1 MPNVDMRD
9 AFFNGVYEVIRDN
22 KDAIILTADHD
33 AFGLSKIE
41 KEFPKQFFNVGISEQ
56 NMISV
61 AAGLAKSGKI
71 VYVYS
76 INNFITLRSLEQV
89 NVDLCQMNLN
99 VNLIGVG
106 AGFTYSTDG
115 PTHQG
120 MQDMQVMRVLPNL
133 EVYNVTDS
141 TNSYEMAKNSYRKNC
156 PKYFRI
162 EKGLFDKIYDTY
174 DFNSGINKIVNA
186 SDTYI
191 VATGFM
197 VHTALDVSKKIGD
210 IGVIDVTKIKPFDE
224 NLFLEHIKN
233 VKSII
238 TLEENTM
245 SGGIGEKIGFILAKN
260 NVNCNFTPIA
270 VENQHCFNY
279 GNREL
284 LHKKYKIDFNSVLKK
299 INEKAF

>member
-120 MQDMQVMRVLPNL
+120 MQDMQ
-133 EVYNVTDS
+133 
-141 TNSYEMAKNSYRKNC
+141 
-156 PKYFRI
+156 
-162 EKGLFDKIYDTY
+162 G
-174 DFNSGINKIVNA
+174 
-186 SDTYI
+186 
-191 VATGFM
+191 
-197 VHTALDVSKKIGD
+197 KK
-210 IGVIDVTKIKPFDE
+210 
-224 NLFLEHIKN
+224 
-233 VKSII
+233 
-238 TLEENTM
+238 
-245 SGGIGEKIGFILAKN
+245 
-260 NVNCNFTPIA
+260 
-270 VENQHCFNY
+270 
-279 GNREL
+279 
-284 LHKKYKIDFNSVLKK
+284 
-299 INEKAF
+299 

>member
-133 EVYNVTDS
+133 EVHNVTDS
-141 TNSYEMAKNSYRKNC
+141 TNSYEMAKNSYKNNC

-162 EKGLFDKIYDTY
+162 EKGLFTKIYDTY
-174 DFNSGINKIVNA
+174 DSSCGIHKIINA
-186 SDTYI
+186 NETYI
-191 VATGFM
+191 VTTGFM
-197 VHTALDVSKKIGD
+197 VHTAIDVSKKIGD
-210 IGVIDVTKIKPFDE
+210 IGVIDVTRIKPFDE

-233 VKSII
+233 VKTII
-238 TLEENTM
+238 TLEENTI
-245 SGGIGEKIGFILAKN
+245 SGGLGEKVGFVLAKN
-260 NVNCNFTPIA
+260 NINCNFVPVAIK
-270 VENQHCFNY
+270 NQHCFSY
-279 GNREL
+279 DSRKS
-284 LHKKYKIDFNSVLKK
+284 LHKKYNISTNSVIRK
-299 INEKAF
+299 INKIAL